1 MFPSVFRLPSS
12 VFRLALSPVRLLFWG
27 TPDFAT
33 PALRALIGEG
43 HEVAAVI
50 TQPDRPQGRSRS
62 TLVAPPVKQVA
73 LEEGI
78 PVLQPDKPRGEE
90 FLAQLRAYEA
100 DLSVVVAYGELL
112 RQDVIDLPARGTVNI
127 HASLLPRWRGA
138 APIQAAILA
147 GDAETGVSIQQ
158 MVLKLDAGPVLF
170 ESRVELRNDITG
182 GELTEGLSE
191 LGAEAIVEAL
201 VLMELGGLEATPQD
215 ESLATYAPKI
225 DRAMARLDFRKDAVD
240 VSRAIRAFDP
250 RPGAWGVLRNAETR
264 LFGVRV
270 LSDRRGEPGEVLE
283 IGEMGMIVACGSGAV
298 AVETV
303 HPAGRR
309 RVTALDW
316 AQGRGVAVGD
326 CF

>member
-1 MFPSVFRLPSS
+1 
-12 VFRLALSPVRLLFWG
+12 VRILFWG

-43 HEVAAVI
+43 HDVAAVI

-62 TLVAPPVKQVA
+62 QLVAPPVKQVA
-73 LEEGI
+73 VQEGI
-78 PVLQPDKPRGEE
+78 PVLQPDRPRGEE
-90 FLAQLRAYEA
+90 FLAQLRAFEP
-100 DLSVVVAYGELL
+100 DISVVVAYGQIL
-112 RQDVIDLPARGTVNI
+112 RQDVIDLPKHGTVNI

-147 GDAETGVSIQQ
+147 GDAVTGVSIQQ

-191 LGAEAIVEAL
+191 LGAEAIIEAL
-201 VLMELGGLEATPQD
+201 ALLELGGLHPTPQD
-215 ESLATYAPKI
+215 EALATFAPKI
-225 DRAMARLDFRKDAVD
+225 DRAMARLDFRKDATE

-250 RPGAWGVLRNAETR
+250 RPGAWGVVRDTETR
-264 LFGVRV
+264 LFGVRLLV
-270 LSDRRGEPGEVLE
+270 DRRGDPGSVLE
-283 IGEMGMIVACGSGAV
+283 VGEMGMVIACGSGAV

-303 HPAGRR
+303 HPAGKR
-309 RVTALDW
+309 RVASLDW

-326 CF
+326 QWALPE

>member
-1 MFPSVFRLPSS
+1 MRI
-12 VFRLALSPVRLLFWG
+12 LFWG
-27 TPDFAT
+27 TPEFAT

-43 HEVAAVI
+43 HDVVAVV

-62 TLVAPPVKQVA
+62 QLVAPPVKQVA
-73 LEEGI
+73 IADRI
-78 PVLQPDKPRGEE
+78 PVLQPEKPRGDE
-90 FLAQLRAYEA
+90 FLAQLRAFEA
-100 DLSVVVAYGELL
+100 DLSVVVAYGQIL
-112 RQDVIDLPARGTVNI
+112 RQDVIDIPARGTVNI

-147 GDAETGVSIQQ
+147 GDEVTGVSIQQ

-191 LGAEAIVEAL
+191 LGAEAIIQAL
-201 VLMELGGLEATPQD
+201 ALMELDGLEPTPQD
-215 ESLATYAPKI
+215 EALATFAPKI
-225 DRAMARLDFRKDAVD
+225 DRTMARLDFRKDAAE

-250 RPGAWGVLRNAETR
+250 RPGAWGIVRDTETR

-270 LSDRRGEPGEVLE
+270 LVDRRGDPGEVLE
-283 IGEMGMIVACGSGAV
+283 VGEMGMIVACGSGAV

-303 HPAGRR
+303 HPAGKRR
-309 RVTALDW
+309 LAALDW

-326 CF
+326 RFALPA